1 MNYLI
6 EKILEEYAH
15 AQVNLSSKSARET
28 LAKTIVAAIKSQ
40 DDLGVDEFP
49 YEDAGD
55 GHLLK
60 VEEYSD
66 EIYNGHKNKLS
77 EEIVGEG
84 LGYIFESPDGGKTI
98 YKRKVGESKKELVSR
113 EFWKEYTRNR

>member
-60 VEEYSD
+60 AEEYSD

-77 EEIVGEG
+77 EEIVGES

-98 YKRKVGESKKELVSR
+98 YKRKVGKSKKELV
-113 EFWKEYTRNR
+113 